1 MFNNNIFCAE
11 KKNILLKKIINK
23 NIGFSLASIFS
34 FTVLKGI
41 FYICTLRT
49 GFKGR
54 SCNHFIAAK
63 DTSTV
68 F

>member
-41 FYICTLRT
+41 FYIHLERGSRADHAT
-49 GFKGR
+49 
-54 SCNHFIAAK
+54 
-63 DTSTV
+63 TS
-68 F
+68 